1 MGVGGWWDRGGSGR
15 GERGGERRRC
25 ALELEGLVGAEGGV
39 LPLRPQPEP
48 LLRGARAG
56 EPPDLLLEELEVLLL
71 QDADVVALLVRDEV
85 EEALRP
91 NLQREVGVG
100 GEADHRVQVRLL
112 PLLLLPRLLLRLDLE
127 LAADVERDVVLRELD
142 VDLGDRRLPNVH

>member
-1 MGVGGWWDRGGSGR
+1 MAGGAEGGSAEAR
-15 GERGGERRRC
+15 DGG

-91 NLQREVGVG
+91 NLLREVGVR

-112 PLLLLPRLLLRLDLE
+112 ALLLLPRLLLRLDLE